1 MRGSARPRIPLNED
15 ERGSSST
22 VVADAVVKKIG
33 VENEDEDVEYQTKK
47 DRQKKMKRGKGNS
60 PIA

>member
-22 VVADAVVKKIG
+22 VVADAVVKNNNKIDVG
-33 VENEDEDVEYQTKK
+33 DVEYQ
-47 DRQKKMKRGKGNS
+47 ME
-60 PIA
+60 

>member
-22 VVADAVVKKIG
+22 VVADAVVKNNNNKIDVG
-33 VENEDEDVEYQTKK
+33 DVEYQ
-47 DRQKKMKRGKGNS
+47 ME
-60 PIA
+60 